1 MSSIELNNKEK
12 FNFELENG
20 LPYKPVITSRVE
32 LYTQKYDKKAGVV
45 DLYIKNK
52 FEENVV
58 VQKVHV
64 DEDCVYLDI
73 GDFYIV
79 GEHFS
84 SFIYQS
90 ATNNTLGFRVFNG
103 EKMVINGRMKKN

>member
-1 MSSIELNNKEK
+1 MSLIKSKNKTI

-20 LPYKPVITSRVE
+20 LPYKPLITSRVE
-32 LYTQKYDKKAGVV
+32 LYTQKLDQNAGVV
-45 DLYIKNK
+45 DLHVNDQIEDNI
-52 FEENVV
+52 VV
-58 VQKVHV
+58 HKVHV
-64 DEDCVYLDI
+64 DEDCVYLDM

-90 ATNNTLGFRVFNG
+90 AINNTLGFRVFNG
-103 EKMVINGRMKKN
+103 EKMVINGSMN

>member
-1 MSSIELNNKEK
+1 MSSIDLKNKTK

-32 LYTQKYDKKAGVV
+32 LYTQKFDKNAGVV
-45 DLYIKNK
+45 DLHIK
-52 FEENVV
+52 EQLDESTVV
-58 VQKVHV
+58 HKVHV
-64 DEDCVYLDI
+64 DEDYVYLDM

-103 EKMVINGRMKKN
+103 EKMVINGRMK